1 MADKVEVHREL
12 EQAWADLTAVVDS
25 VPVGDREKPGVVESW
40 TLKDLL
46 GHIAFWSGRAA
57 ETLRCA
63 CAGRLDDIPFGEG
76 DNWFD
81 EWNEREYNIRKDR
94 SFMEVRTEFLRNYK
108 EANARLDETPE
119 EKVNMRLRGEVVS
132 VYFAGD
138 TSGHYREHAVH
149 IREWLR
155 NLETSEA

>member
-1 MADKVEVHREL
+1 LAGKAEMHREL
-12 EQAWADLTAVVDS
+12 EEAWAELATVLES
-25 VPVGDREKPGVVESW
+25 VPEEDREKPGVVESW

-46 GHIAFWSGRAA
+46 GHLAFWSGRAA
-57 ETLRCA
+57 ETLRCV
-63 CAGRLDDIPFGEG
+63 CEDRPQDILVGEG
-76 DNWFD
+76 DNWTD
-81 EWNEREYNIRKDR
+81 EWNEREYNVRKDR
-94 SFMEVRTEFLRNYK
+94 SFMEVRAEFLRNYK
-108 EANARLDETPE
+108 EANVRLDETPE

-138 TSGHYREHAVH
+138 TSGHYREHAAH

>member
-1 MADKVEVHREL
+1 MADKVEIHREL
-12 EQAWADLTAVVDS
+12 EHAWADLCAIVES
-25 VPVGDREKPGVVESW
+25 VSGADREKPGVVESW

-63 CAGRLDDIPFGEG
+63 CSDRLADVPFGEG
-76 DNWFD
+76 DNWTD

-108 EANARLDETPE
+108 EANTCLDETPE
-119 EKVNMRLRGEVVS
+119 EKLNLKLRGEEIAG
-132 VYFAGD
+132 YFVGD
-138 TSGHYREHAVH
+138 TSEHYREHAVH

>member
-12 EQAWADLTAVVDS
+12 ERAWADLSALVDS
-25 VPVGDREKPGVVESW
+25 VPAGDREKPGVVGVW

-57 ETLRCA
+57 ETLRCV
-63 CAGRLDDIPFGEG
+63 CANRAEDIPVGEG
-76 DNWFD
+76 ENWSD

-108 EANARLDETPE
+108 EANACLDAAPE
-119 EKVNMRLRGEVVS
+119 EKINLELRGEEVAT
-132 VYFAGD
+132 YFAGD
-138 TSGHYREHAVH
+138 TYGHYREHAEH

-155 NLETSEA
+155 NLETSEE

>member
-1 MADKVEVHREL
+1 LADKVEVHREL
-12 EQAWADLTAVVDS
+12 EQAWADLTAVVES
-25 VPVGDREKPGVVESW
+25 VSVEDREKPGVVESW

-63 CAGRLDDIPFGEG
+63 CSGRLDDVPFGEG
-76 DNWFD
+76 DNWPD
-81 EWNEREYNIRKDR
+81 EWNEREYNVRKDR

-108 EANARLDETPE
+108 EANACLDEAPE
-119 EKVNMRLRGEVVS
+119 EKINLKLRGKDVAGSFV
-132 VYFAGD
+132 GD
-138 TSGHYREHAVH
+138 TSAHYREHAEH

>member
-1 MADKVEVHREL
+1 MADKAEMHREL
-12 EQAWADLTAVVDS
+12 ERAWADLGTVVES
-25 VPVGDREKPGVVESW
+25 VSEEDREKPGVVGSW

-57 ETLRCA
+57 ETLRCV
-63 CAGRLDDIPFGEG
+63 CAGRLDDVPIGEG
-76 DNWFD
+76 DSWVD
-81 EWNEREYNIRKDR
+81 EWNEREYNVRKDR
-94 SFMEVRTEFLRNYK
+94 SFIEVRTEFLRNYK
-108 EANARLDETPE
+108 EANACLDEAPE
-119 EKVNMRLRGEVVS
+119 EKINLKLRGEEVA

-138 TSGHYREHAVH
+138 TYEHYREHAEQ

>member
-1 MADKVEVHREL
+1 MHREL
-12 EQAWADLTAVVDS
+12 EQAWAGLTAVVES
-25 VPVGDREKPGVVESW
+25 VSEEDREKPGVVESW

-108 EANARLDETPE
+108 EANACLDEAPE
-119 EKVNMRLRGEVVS
+119 EKINLKLRGKDVAGS
-132 VYFAGD
+132 FAGD
-138 TSGHYREHAVH
+138 TYLHYREHEGH
-149 IREWLR
+149 IQEWQR

>member
-1 MADKVEVHREL
+1 MHREL
-12 EQAWADLTAVVDS
+12 EQAWADLTTVVES
-25 VPVGDREKPGVVESW
+25 VSEEDREKPGVVESW

-57 ETLRCA
+57 ETLRCV
-63 CAGRLDDIPFGEG
+63 CAGRLDDVPIGEG
-76 DNWFD
+76 DSWVD
-81 EWNEREYNIRKDR
+81 EWNEREYNIRKER

-108 EANARLDETPE
+108 EANMCLDETPE
-119 EKVNMRLRGEVVS
+119 EKIKLKLRGEEVAA
-132 VYFAGD
+132 YFAGD
-138 TSGHYREHAVH
+138 TYGHYREHTEH

>member
-1 MADKVEVHREL
+1 VEIHREL
-12 EQAWADLTAVVDS
+12 EHAWADLCALAES
-25 VPVGDREKPGVVESW
+25 VSKEDREKPGVVDSW

-57 ETLRCA
+57 ETLRCV
-63 CAGRLDDIPFGEG
+63 CADRLDGVPFGEG
-76 DNWFD
+76 DNWWD
-81 EWNEREYNIRKDR
+81 EWNEREYNVRKDR

-108 EANARLDETPE
+108 EANACLDETPE
-119 EKVNMRLRGEVVS
+119 EKLNLKLRGKEIGVS
-132 VYFAGD
+132 FAGD
-138 TSGHYREHAVH
+138 TSKHYREHAVH

>member
-1 MADKVEVHREL
+1 D
-12 EQAWADLTAVVDS
+12 D
-25 VPVGDREKPGVVESW
+25 W

-57 ETLRCA
+57 ETLRCV
-63 CAGRLDDIPFGEG
+63 CADRLQDIPVGEG
-76 DNWFD
+76 DDWVD
-81 EWNEREYNIRKDR
+81 EWNQREYNVRQDR

-108 EANARLDETPE
+108 EANACLDAAPE
-119 EKVNMRLRGEVVS
+119 EKINVMLRGQEAAAFFV
-132 VYFAGD
+132 GD
-138 TSGHYREHAVH
+138 TSAHYREHAEH

>member
-1 MADKVEVHREL
+1 MAVKAAVHHQL
-12 EQAWADLTAVVDS
+12 ERAWADLCALVES
-25 VPVGDREKPGVVESW
+25 VPEEGREKPGVVGGW

-63 CAGRLDDIPFGEG
+63 CNDRLDDAPIGEG
-76 DNWFD
+76 DSWVD
-81 EWNEREYNIRKDR
+81 EWNEREYSIRKDR
-94 SFMEVRTEFLRNYK
+94 PFMEVRAEFLRNYK
-108 EANARLDETPE
+108 EANACLDEAPE
-119 EKVNMRLRGEVVS
+119 EKINAKLRGNEVAS
-132 VYFAGD
+132 YFAGD
-138 TSGHYREHAVH
+138 TFLHYREHAEH

>member
-1 MADKVEVHREL
+1 MADKAEMHREL
-12 EQAWADLTAVVDS
+12 EEAWAELATALES
-25 VPVGDREKPGVVESW
+25 VSEEDREKPGVVESW

-63 CAGRLDDIPFGEG
+63 CADRLDDISFGEG
-76 DNWFD
+76 DNWWD
-81 EWNEREYNIRKDR
+81 EWNEREYNVRKDH
-94 SFMEVRTEFLRNYK
+94 SFMEVRAEFLRNYK
-108 EANARLDETPE
+108 DANACLDNAPE
-119 EKVNMRLRGEVVS
+119 EKLNVKLRGEEAAVF
-132 VYFAGD
+132 FAGD
-138 TSGHYREHAVH
+138 TYKHYREHAAH

>member
-1 MADKVEVHREL
+1 MHREL
-12 EQAWADLTAVVDS
+12 EQAWAGLTAVVES
-25 VPVGDREKPGVVESW
+25 VSVEDREKPGVVESW

-108 EANARLDETPE
+108 EANACLDETPE
-119 EKVNMRLRGEVVS
+119 EKINLKLRGKDVADS
-132 VYFAGD
+132 FAGD
-138 TSGHYREHAVH
+138 TSLHYREHARH
-149 IREWLR
+149 IQEWQR